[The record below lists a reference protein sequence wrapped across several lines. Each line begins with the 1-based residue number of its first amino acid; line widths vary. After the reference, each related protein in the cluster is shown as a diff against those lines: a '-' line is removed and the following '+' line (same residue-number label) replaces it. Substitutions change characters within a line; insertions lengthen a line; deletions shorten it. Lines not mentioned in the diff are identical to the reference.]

1 MGEVL
6 IAPGFTDK
14 TPLVLGPRPRLRY
27 NFPVATRP
35 RLLAE
40 EALYEYAISAL
51 AKRSLT
57 VDELRKRLARR
68 AARSDDAE
76 NVLGRLTQAGYLDDK
91 RLADS
96 YAFFRKEYDG
106 LGRRRVATDL
116 RRRGVDA
123 DLAEGAVE
131 ESYQDAD
138 ENEMIARLLRRKLGE
153 NYPDH
158 PIEDL
163 KKLLKLYR
171 SLVRAGFSSDKIG
184 GALRALA
191 PDVEWPA
198 DFPDRHPDPDQEV
211 FD

>member
-1 MGEVL
+1 MARTG
-6 IAPGFTDK
+6 
-14 TPLVLGPRPRLRY
+14 
-27 NFPVATRP
+27 P

-40 EALYEYAISAL
+40 EALYDYAVQAL

-57 VDELRKRLARR
+57 VDEIRKRLTRR
-68 AARSDDAE
+68 AARPEDAE
-76 NVLGRLTQAGYLDDK
+76 NVFARLTQAGYLDDK

-106 LGRRRVATDL
+106 LGRRRVLADL
-116 RRRGVDA
+116 RRRGVHKN
-123 DLAEGAVE
+123 LVEGAIE

-138 ENEMIARLLRRKLGE
+138 ENEMIARQLRRKLGE
-153 NYPDH
+153 NYTEH
-158 PIEDL
+158 PIDDP
-163 KKLLKLYR
+163 KKLLNLYR

-184 GALRALA
+184 EALRALA

-198 DFPDRHPDPDQEV
+198 DFPDRHPDPDHEV

>member
-1 MGEVL
+1 M
-6 IAPGFTDK
+6 
-14 TPLVLGPRPRLRY
+14 
-27 NFPVATRP
+27 
-35 RLLAE
+35 AE
-40 EALYEYAISAL
+40 EALYEYAIQAL

-57 VDELRKRLARR
+57 VDELRKRLGRR
-68 AARSDDAE
+68 AARSQDAE
-76 NVLGRLTQAGYLDDK
+76 SVIGRLTEAGYVDDK

-106 LGRRRVATDL
+106 LGRRRVLTDL
-116 RRRGVDA
+116 RRRGIDKN
-123 DLAEGAVE
+123 LAEEAVE
-131 ESYQDAD
+131 ESYQDTD

-153 NYPDH
+153 NYADH
-158 PIEDL
+158 PIDDP

-184 GALRALA
+184 EALRALA